1 MPAAKRSLAGA
12 GGSRATPAWVAVAA
26 YVLLAGAVLVGSKL
40 LVQRL
45 GADQYAAVLVG
56 VLLGVLLTIVS
67 FRYLPFPYFLWILS
81 VCGFRFLWS
90 IRTPIL
96 PDLYLDRMA
105 MIWLSVVFLIKIVA
119 ERRPLVRPLKIDILL
134 LIHALYLLTQ
144 VIIQDMEFF
153 STWTVCILI
162 PYTVFFMT
170 KNIVTGR
177 LIRTTLWILLV
188 LSIYY
193 NITAV
198 AEKYHLNFL
207 IWPKYIIGIEG
218 EFRGRSQGPFLQ
230 APLFGTVIGMMLP
243 IHLYFMATV
252 RSNAARVLLV
262 VSLIVGLAGLY
273 FTYTRGSWLAG
284 IAALG
289 ATAVLNR
296 KVYMRFL
303 LPAVIIGVI
312 VAVGVLGLAQDKFM
326 KERVE
331 NENTIGSRLA
341 TAVTV
346 FRVWRDAPVFGC
358 GFFQYRNV
366 REHYIE
372 PVEIPGMPVIRFVQF
387 RHNAIHDIYLGPLA
401 ETGLVGTAMQL
412 GIYVL
417 IWRAFI
423 RKYPR
428 RSEDDEF
435 AALLMPVLAGILVG
449 YLVGG
454 LAFDYRF
461 FSVTGTLF
469 MLSAAII
476 DGYRGEAT
484 RGGAGA
490 GEVPAGL

>member
-1 MPAAKRSLAGA
+1 MPAVKRSVAGA
-12 GGSRATPAWVAVAA
+12 GGFRAAPPWVAAGA
-26 YVLLAGAVLVGSKL
+26 YLLLAGVVLIGSKL

-90 IRTPIL
+90 VKSPLL
-96 PDLYLDRMA
+96 PDLYLDRMT
-105 MIWLSVVFLIKIVA
+105 MIWLSVVFLIKVVA
-119 ERRPLVRPLKIDILL
+119 ERRSLVRPLRIDVLL
-134 LIHALYLLTQ
+134 LVHAIYLLTQ
-144 VIIQDMEFF
+144 VIIQGMEFF
-153 STWTVCILI
+153 SVWTMCILI

-170 KNIVTGR
+170 KNIVSGR
-177 LIRTTLWILLV
+177 QVRTTLWILLV

-198 AEKYHLNFL
+198 AEKYHLDFL
-207 IWPKYIIGIEG
+207 IWPKYIIGTEG

-252 RSNAARVLLV
+252 RSNTARALLV
-262 VSLIVGLAGLY
+262 VSLIIGLAGLY

-289 ATAVLNR
+289 TTAILNR

-366 REHYIE
+366 RERYIE
-372 PVEIPGMPVIRFVQF
+372 PVEIPGLPVIRFVQF

-401 ETGLVGTAMQL
+401 ETGLVGTAMQF

-417 IWRAFI
+417 IWRAFV

-428 RSEDDEF
+428 RGEEDEV
-435 AALLMPVLAGILVG
+435 ASLLMPVLAGILVG
-449 YLVGG
+449 YLIGG

-469 MLSAAII
+469 MLSAALV
-476 DGYRGEAT
+476 DGYRRDAVP
-484 RGGAGA
+484 RSAGA
-490 GEVPAGL
+490 GEVPAGR

>member
-1 MPAAKRSLAGA
+1 MPAVKRSVAGA
-12 GGSRATPAWVAVAA
+12 GGLRSAPPWVAAGA
-26 YVLLAGAVLVGSKL
+26 YLLLAGVVLLGSKL

-56 VLLGVLLTIVS
+56 VLLGVLFTIVS

-90 IRTPIL
+90 VKSPVL
-96 PDLYLDRMA
+96 PDLYLDRMT
-105 MIWLSVVFLIKIVA
+105 MIWLSIVFLIKIVA
-119 ERRPLVRPLKIDILL
+119 ERRSIVRPLRIDILL

-144 VIIQDMEFF
+144 VILQDMEFF
-153 STWTVCILI
+153 GTWAVCILI
-162 PYTVFFMT
+162 PYTAFFMT
-170 KNIVTGR
+170 KNVIT
-177 LIRTTLWILLV
+177 LKHIRNLMWILLA

-198 AEKYHLNFL
+198 AEKYHLNAL
-207 IWPKYIIGIEG
+207 IWPKYIIGVEG

-252 RSNAARVLLV
+252 RSNAARALLV
-262 VSLIVGLAGLY
+262 GSLIVGLAGLY

-284 IAALG
+284 LAALG
-289 ATAVLNR
+289 ATAILNR

-303 LPAVIIGVI
+303 LPAVVIGVI
-312 VAVGVLGLAQDKFM
+312 LAVGVLGLAQDKFM

-372 PVEIPGMPVIRFVQF
+372 PVEIPGLPVIRFVQF

-401 ETGLVGTAMQL
+401 ETGLVGTAMQF

-417 IWRAFI
+417 IWRAFV
-423 RKYPR
+423 RKFPR

-435 AALLMPVLAGILVG
+435 ASLLMPVLAGILVG

-469 MLSAAII
+469 MLSAALI
-476 DGYRGEAT
+476 DGYRNETAP
-484 RGGAGA
+484 RGAGA
-490 GEVPAGL
+490 GGVPAGE